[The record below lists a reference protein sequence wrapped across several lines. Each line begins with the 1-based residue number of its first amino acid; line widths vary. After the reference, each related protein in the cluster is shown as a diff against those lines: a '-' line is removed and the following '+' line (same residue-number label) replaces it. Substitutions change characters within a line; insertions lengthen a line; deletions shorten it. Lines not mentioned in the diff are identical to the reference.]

1 VTTTVGDEGYPT
13 MADGQEPS
21 RASTPE
27 LQQGG
32 SVPGPVRLAVPSVR
46 RVATVVAAVV
56 AILVVLGAAA
66 AVARARDLAFPGA
79 KGLLALFHLDS
90 EFNVPAIVSVL
101 GLAACGVLLMIVGA
115 CLAQRAL
122 PDATRWR
129 WLGVGFLYLALD
141 EGARVHE
148 RANAVVNELGIS
160 LPALRFGWVLVGI
173 VAVFA
178 LIPVY
183 LPAVLRLPK
192 DLRRLAIL
200 SAVLFVGGALGMEMV
215 GASLYERGTDDA
227 LYQTAVLVEE
237 TGEIV
242 GVGLFFVTLW
252 WWWGRVAPET
262 HLAHDASAIPG
273 KVVR

>member
-13 MADGQEPS
+13 MADVQEPS
-21 RASTPE
+21 RASTTG

-46 RVATVVAAVV
+46 RVANVVAAVV

>member
-1 VTTTVGDEGYPT
+1 
-13 MADGQEPS
+13 MADRPEPN
-21 RASTPE
+21 RASTTE
-27 LQQGG
+27 LLQDGAG
-32 SVPGPVRLAVPSVR
+32 SLPGPVRLAVPSVR
-46 RVATVVAAVV
+46 RVAAVVAAVV
-56 AILVVLGAAA
+56 ATLVVLGAAA

-148 RANAVVNELGIS
+148 RANTVVNELGIS

-183 LPAVLRLPK
+183 LPAVLRLPR

-200 SAVLFVGGALGMEMV
+200 SALLYVGGALGMEMV
-215 GASLYERGTDDA
+215 GASLYGRGTDDA
-227 LYQTAVLVEE
+227 LYQTAVLIEE
-237 TGEIV
+237 TGEMA

-252 WWWGRVAPET
+252 WWWSRLAPET
-262 HLAHDASAIPG
+262 HLAHDTSG
-273 KVVR
+273 VRIKGTT